1 MSNLDIDL
9 STATPLERIRYLMA
23 RLREPEVG
31 CPWDLKQTYS
41 TIAPFTIEEAYEVA
55 DTIARGDFEH
65 LREELGDL
73 FFQVVFYSQMA
84 EEEGRFHFD
93 EVLAELEAKLVRRHP
108 HVFPE
113 GTLQSRIEPGQQ
125 ISEQTIKSNWDAIK
139 QQEKAEKKQ
148 LGESILDTMPG
159 GMSPLKRAHK
169 LQSVVAKKGFD
180 WQDPTLVMAKLEE
193 EIGEL
198 GAEVYGKAPT
208 ELIADELGDLMFC
221 CVNLARHYKL
231 DPEMVM
237 VKANQKFERRFR
249 TLERALKDQGVSLDE
264 ASLEQMEQEW
274 QRAKLAQPEEV
285 APEGKGND

>member
-1 MSNLDIDL
+1 MRSLDIDL
-9 STATPLERIRYLMA
+9 SAATPLERVRYIMA
-23 RLREPEVG
+23 RLREPEYG
-31 CPWDLKQTYS
+31 CPWDLKQTYQ

-55 DTIARGDFEH
+55 DTIAREDYEH

-84 EEEGRFHFD
+84 EEQNRFHFD
-93 EVLAELEAKLVRRHP
+93 DVMQELEQKLVRRHP
-108 HVFPE
+108 HVFPD
-113 GTLQSRIEPGQQ
+113 GTLESRIQPGQQ
-125 ISEQTIKSNWDAIK
+125 MSEQAIKANWDAIK
-139 QQEKAEKKQ
+139 QQEKAAKKQ

-159 GMSPLKRAHK
+159 GMSPMKRSHK

-180 WQDPTLVMAKLEE
+180 WQDPKKVMAKLEE

-198 GAEVYGKAPT
+198 GEEVYTDAPIGQI
-208 ELIADELGDLMFC
+208 EDELGDLMFC

-249 TLERALKDQGVSLDE
+249 ALENALKLRGVSLDD

-274 QRAKLAQPEEV
+274 QNAKGSEQPVSQEAHE
-285 APEGKGND
+285 

>member
-1 MSNLDIDL
+1 M
-9 STATPLERIRYLMA
+9 
-23 RLREPEVG
+23 
-31 CPWDLKQTYS
+31 
-41 TIAPFTIEEAYEVA
+41 
-55 DTIARGDFEH
+55 
-65 LREELGDL
+65 REELGDL

-84 EEEGRFHFD
+84 EEQNHFQFED
-93 EVLAELEAKLVRRHP
+93 VLQELEQKLVRRHP

-113 GTLQSRIEPGQQ
+113 GTLESRIQPGQQ
-125 ISEQTIKSNWDAIK
+125 ISEQAIKSNWDAIK

-159 GMSPLKRAHK
+159 GMSPIKRAHK

-180 WQDPTLVMAKLEE
+180 WQDPKKVMAKLEE

-198 GAEVYGKAPT
+198 GEEVYGNAPVGP
-208 ELIADELGDLMFC
+208 IADELGDLMFC

-249 TLERALKDQGVSLDE
+249 ALEHALKTQGISLDD
-264 ASLEQMEQEW
+264 ASLVQMEQEW
-274 QRAKLAQPEEV
+274 QNAKGLEKTVIEAADE
-285 APEGKGND
+285 

>member
-1 MSNLDIDL
+1 MRSLDIDL
-9 STATPLERIRYLMA
+9 SEATPLERVRYLMA
-23 RLREPEVG
+23 RLREPEYG
-31 CPWDLKQTYS
+31 CPWDLKQTYQ

-55 DTIARGDFEH
+55 DTIAREDYEH

-84 EEEGRFHFD
+84 EEQNRFHFD
-93 EVLAELEAKLVRRHP
+93 DVMQELEQKLVRRHP
-108 HVFPE
+108 HVFPD
-113 GTLQSRIEPGQQ
+113 GTLESRIQPGQQ
-125 ISEQTIKSNWDAIK
+125 IAEQTIKANWDAIK
-139 QQEKAEKKQ
+139 QQEKAAKKQ

-159 GMSPLKRAHK
+159 GMSPMKRSHK

-180 WQDPTLVMAKLEE
+180 WQDPKKVMAKLEE

-198 GAEVYGKAPT
+198 GEEVYTDAPIGQI
-208 ELIADELGDLMFC
+208 EDELGDLMFC

-249 TLERALKDQGVSLDE
+249 ALENALKQRGISLDD

-274 QRAKLAQPEEV
+274 QNAKGSEQLVSKEAHE
-285 APEGKGND
+285 

>member
-1 MSNLDIDL
+1 MRSLDIDL
-9 STATPLERIRYLMA
+9 SEATPLERVRYLMA
-23 RLREPEVG
+23 RLREPEYG
-31 CPWDLKQTYS
+31 CPWDLKQTYQ

-55 DTIARGDFEH
+55 DTIAREDYEH

-84 EEEGRFHFD
+84 EEQNRFHFD
-93 EVLAELEAKLVRRHP
+93 DVMQELEQKLVRRHP
-108 HVFPE
+108 HVFPD
-113 GTLQSRIEPGQQ
+113 GTLESRIQPGQQ
-125 ISEQTIKSNWDAIK
+125 IAEQTIKANWDAIK
-139 QQEKAEKKQ
+139 QQEKAAKKQ

-159 GMSPLKRAHK
+159 GMSPMKRTHK

-180 WQDPTLVMAKLEE
+180 WQDPKKVMAKLEE

-198 GAEVYGKAPT
+198 GEEVYTDAPIGQI
-208 ELIADELGDLMFC
+208 EDELGDLMFC

-249 TLERALKDQGVSLDE
+249 ALENALKQRGVSLDD

-274 QRAKLAQPEEV
+274 QNAKGSEQLVSKEAHE
-285 APEGKGND
+285 